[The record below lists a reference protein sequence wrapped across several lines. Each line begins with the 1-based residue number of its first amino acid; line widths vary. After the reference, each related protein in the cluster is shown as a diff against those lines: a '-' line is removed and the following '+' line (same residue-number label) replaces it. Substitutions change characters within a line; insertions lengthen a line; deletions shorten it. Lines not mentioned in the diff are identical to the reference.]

1 MLWVEDRYFRYYR
14 RVSTKCNPGAVE
26 SSSGSVATAIR
37 PLAGSIS
44 IRYGGTMIQIVNPA
58 QASTLITQGTV
69 DVVDVR
75 EPNEWQTGHIPNARL
90 VPLNAIKAT
99 PKDLLPHDGVIFVCA
114 RGARSLAAARVAES
128 IGLRQLYSLEGGTQ
142 GWATAGL
149 PLVRD

>member
-1 MLWVEDRYFRYYR
+1 
-14 RVSTKCNPGAVE
+14 
-26 SSSGSVATAIR
+26 
-37 PLAGSIS
+37 
-44 IRYGGTMIQIVNPA
+44 MIQIVNPA
-58 QASTLITQGTV
+58 QAATLITEGTV

-90 VPLNAIKAT
+90 VPLKAIKET

-149 PLVRD
+149 PLVCD